1 MAQKRKRLAATPK
14 GAALVRPP
22 PSTGVVVPELPDE
35 LWNRIAS
42 YNLTHDDAHS
52 IPDISIVSKMRLIKR
67 SLFTYLSSAMYKKMF
82 KRMIKQREAI
92 RLAQTEADQDNPELS
107 ETMRLRLE
115 NLRLREDNHDQILY
129 SFYLN
134 MCNLMHFKRTKTIPA
149 AGVFAALMLNQTNHM
164 ATDPLEW
171 GSEAFER
178 PVWSGMQSGNVP
190 LTLP

>member
-1 MAQKRKRLAATPK
+1 MGQKRKRSAATQT

-22 PSTGVVVPELPDE
+22 PSTGAVVPELPDD

-42 YNLTHDDAHS
+42 FNLTLDDAHA

-67 SLFTYLSSAMYKKMF
+67 SLFTILSNVMYKKMF
-82 KRMIKQREAI
+82 KRMVKQREAI
-92 RLAQTEADQDNPELS
+92 RLAQTEAEKDNPDLS
-107 ETMRLRLE
+107 DTMRLRLE

-129 SFYLN
+129 AFYLN

-149 AGVFAALMLNQTNHM
+149 AGVVAALMLNKINPM
-164 ATDPLEW
+164 STDPLDW
-171 GSEAFER
+171 GNEEFDR
-178 PVWSGMQSGNVP
+178 PVWTSMQSGDVP